1 MYEKAVAHAFGDV
14 DLLDVYL
21 QLHEMKYK
29 RKQSVCSNNT
39 NRPVATSCARG
50 SQDND
55 PKILNL
61 ENYEYRMGQPMEL
74 TLQKNI
80 K

>member
-1 MYEKAVAHAFGDV
+1 M
-14 DLLDVYL
+14 
-21 QLHEMKYK
+21 HEG
-29 RKQSVCSNNT
+29 
-39 NRPVATSCARG
+39 A

-55 PKILNL
+55 SKILYL

-80 K
+80 KWNGQLTGWVKPVKTIQIQHFPVYDPVL